1 MIICSHS
8 NIDIIQGVIGYGDA
22 EGITDWRISNTSSG
36 ILNIFNSS
44 TLNTILSIENSNVGI
59 GIANPSATL
68 DINGD
73 ANITGVYKK
82 NNRDVI
88 NDTSNYVLSTSNII
102 IPRILTEVGNGSN
115 YVSRLNTDVNTRV
128 DNTSNYILATS
139 NILVNRIVSSA
150 SGGSGGSSQ
159 WTNVSSGIYYNT
171 SNVGIGTT
179 NPISKLH
186 IYDETIN
193 NIKLTIQNNNII
205 TNDPTLTPI
214 IDYTSSIVSEGN
226 PSITYKILLFSY
238 NLGNVIAYYK
248 FNNSSSLGLDSNP
261 SSTKYNL
268 TPTIV
273 GGTGGYNT
281 TIAIEGGS
289 FQATN
294 DGDRLEGDFSLK
306 SIYDS
311 STTGISVS
319 CWFYKKLAT
328 YDNIYNTQLFK
339 FYNPSISGQWVIVTL
354 SHYNNIYKASLSVTY
369 TSGET
374 YCNGFGPIL
383 AFDTWYHLVFV
394 FTKSGTIKV
403 YLNGANLNLV
413 TGSTDGTIRWYGS
426 STYPVPQ
433 CPNTT
438 KLRIFDAVGSGA
450 FSGNVD
456 EFYVFNKELT
466 QTEVSSLY
474 NKTYSLPN
482 NTWNINF
489 PNSIPVIIN
498 NGASQNVLGNYTI
511 SVGSSSSV
519 IPAGGQPIT
528 PYPSTAITT
537 IAIKYVTGISSIE
550 LLRGSASD
558 NNRDYKVGNYGG
570 EFKVISSTSAV
581 DTDYIRITSTGTIFN
596 PTGSSVWSTTS
607 DRRIKEN
614 IEKASYDKCYEN
626 INKLELYRFNYIN
639 GFNNINKDLR
649 QLGYIAQE
657 VKDIFPKAVVSQS
670 YNNEDTN
677 IPDLLTIDIS
687 QINYTLYGAVKK
699 LIELCNDKKSRLI
712 KLANILNAEVY
723 SSNITIDNTL
733 IQ

>member
-1 MIICSHS
+1 
-8 NIDIIQGVIGYGDA
+8 
-22 EGITDWRISNTSSG
+22 
-36 ILNIFNSS
+36 
-44 TLNTILSIENSNVGI
+44 
-59 GIANPSATL
+59 
-68 DINGD
+68 
-73 ANITGVYKK
+73 
-82 NNRDVI
+82 
-88 NDTSNYVLSTSNII
+88 
-102 IPRILTEVGNGSN
+102 
-115 YVSRLNTDVNTRV
+115 
-128 DNTSNYILATS
+128 LATS

-150 SGGSGGSSQ
+150 SGGGSVGSSQ

-171 SNVGIGTT
+171 SNVGIGATT
-179 NPISKLH
+179 PISKLH

-193 NIKLTIQNNNII
+193 NIKLNIQNNNII

-281 TIAIEGGS
+281 TIAIEGAS
-289 FQATN
+289 LQATN
-294 DGDRLEGDFSLK
+294 DGDRLEGDFPLK

-328 YDNIYNTQLFK
+328 YDNIYNTRLFN
-339 FYNPSISGQWVIVTL
+339 FYNPSNSGQYVIMTL
-354 SHYNNIYKASLSVTY
+354 SHNNNIYKANLSVTY

-438 KLRIFDAVGSGA
+438 KLRIFDAVGLGA
-450 FSGNVD
+450 FSGNID

-466 QTEVSSLY
+466 QTEITNLY

-511 SVGSSSSV
+511 SVGTSSSV

-649 QLGYIAQE
+649 QLGYIAHE

-723 SSNITIDNTL
+723 TSNITIDNTL